1 MKLNKEKQ
9 GEASVLSS
17 AALWGIFPVIIV
29 LSYNTLSPLS
39 SLGISS
45 IFAAV
50 FFAGVITFKK
60 GWPQVFKK
68 AAIKY
73 ILLATLILGIIYY
86 LLYFFGLRFT
96 TPGNASI
103 VGLTEIFF
111 SYMFFH
117 VLKKERL
124 PKEHIFGAILMIIG
138 ALIIL
143 YPSFAQF
150 RYGDLLIL
158 GANIIAPLGNYYAI
172 KARSIVTSETI
183 MFIRSVISGVFVL
196 MLAYSFSSLP
206 SFSDLKDSFLFL
218 IISGVLILGFS
229 KSLWIEGIHR
239 IPVTKANALAST
251 APLVTLLFAW
261 LILKTPPASYQILSF
276 IPIFIGVVLLS
287 TNKTGVK
294 TNI

>member
-1 MKLNKEKQ
+1 MMLNKEKQ
-9 GEASVLSS
+9 GELSILSS
-17 AALWGIFPVIIV
+17 AALWGIFPVIIT
-29 LSYNTLSPLS
+29 LSYNTLSPLA

-50 FFAGVITFKK
+50 FFAGVITLKK
-60 GWPQVFKK
+60 GWAEILNKI
-68 AAIKY
+68 AIKE
-73 ILLATLILGIIYY
+73 ILYATFILGIVYY
-86 LLYFFGLRFT
+86 LLYFFGLRLT

-103 VGLTEIFF
+103 MGLTEIFF

-117 VLKKERL
+117 VFKKERL
-124 PKEHIFGAILMIIG
+124 PKEHIFGAILMVIG

-183 MFIRSVISGVFVL
+183 MFIRSIISGVFVL

-206 SFSDLKDSFLFL
+206 SFLDLKDSFLFL

-261 LILKTPPASYQILSF
+261 VILKTPPASYQILSF
-276 IPIFIGVVLLS
+276 IPIFIGVVLLG
-287 TNKTGVK
+287 TNKTSVK